1 MDLAA
6 NNKGQGFLQ
15 TQIQTDRDTYRHT
28 HRDTQRHM
36 EADTARHTGRHTDTY
51 RQTHSH
57 TNTYRYTETHKTHTV
72 TAIRLVSCFL
82 YFVLAP
88 PLSADSESIWPLSS
102 CLHLFAKSHKI
113 PQVTEVNLFVSVI
126 PISPKSTLDSLL

>member
-1 MDLAA
+1 MPVRPSIDI
-6 NNKGQGFLQ
+6 NPGSLQ
-15 TQIQTDRDTYRHT
+15 TFWISPLIIKVKASYRTQIQTDRDTYRHT

-36 EADTARHTGRHTDTY
+36 EADTERHTGRHTDTY

-57 TNTYRYTETHKTHTV
+57 TNTYRYTEIHKTHTV
-72 TAIRLVSCFL
+72 TTIRLVSCFL

-113 PQVTEVNLFVSVI
+113 PRSQE
-126 PISPKSTLDSLL
+126 